1 MKVSIE
7 LSVDQLKLI
16 NDLVTYEKC
25 QISGDIDE
33 EESELSPSSF
43 AVLTVRFWQLETIHQ
58 LLNAYQ
64 TTATKGTNEN

>member
-1 MKVSIE
+1 MKISIE
-7 LSVDQLKLI
+7 LTADQLKLI

-64 TTATKGTNEN
+64 TLTTAKS

>member
-1 MKVSIE
+1 MKISIE
-7 LSVDQLKLI
+7 LSADQLKLI

-43 AVLTVRFWQLETIHQ
+43 AVLTVRFWQLETIHK

-64 TTATKGTNEN
+64 TTTTTGPNEN

>member
-1 MKVSIE
+1 MKISIE
-7 LSVDQLKLI
+7 LSAEQLKLV
-16 NDLVTYEKC
+16 NDLVTFEKC

-43 AVLTVRFWQLETIHQ
+43 AVLTIRFWQLETIHK

-64 TTATKGTNEN
+64 TTTTTGSNEN

>member
-1 MKVSIE
+1 MKISIE

-16 NDLVTYEKC
+16 NDLVTFEKC

-33 EESELSPSSF
+33 EESELSQSSF
-43 AVLTVRFWQLETIHQ
+43 AVLTIRFWQLETIHQ

-64 TTATKGTNEN
+64 TTTTKGPNAN

>member
-1 MKVSIE
+1 MKISIE
-7 LSVDQLKLI
+7 LSENQLKLV

-33 EESELSPSSF
+33 EESELSPSSL

-64 TTATKGTNEN
+64 NTSTTAKS

>member
-1 MKVSIE
+1 MKISIE
-7 LSVDQLKLI
+7 LTADQLKLI

-43 AVLTVRFWQLETIHQ
+43 SVLTIRFWQLETIHK

-64 TTATKGTNEN
+64 NTPTTAN